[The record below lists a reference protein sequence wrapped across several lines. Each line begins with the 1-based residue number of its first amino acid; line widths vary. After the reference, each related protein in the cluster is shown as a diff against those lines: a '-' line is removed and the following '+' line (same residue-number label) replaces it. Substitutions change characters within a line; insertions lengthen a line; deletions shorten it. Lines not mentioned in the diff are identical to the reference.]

1 MSSLLVFPGQ
11 GAQQPG
17 MLQRLPPNPL
27 VQACLQEAAQVLG
40 TNQKAVC
47 RMIDAGLLAG
57 YKTGEGKNCKWRLAD
72 FTQVY
77 RLRERLVRGAVERA
91 RRARGN

>member
-40 TNQKAVC
+40 EDPLTLDSPPPWPIPGPCNCVC
-47 RMIDAGLLAG
+47 
-57 YKTGEGKNCKWRLAD
+57 
-72 FTQVY
+72 
-77 RLRERLVRGAVERA
+77 
-91 RRARGN
+91 